1 MPVRR
6 KITALAVGAVAV
18 TGGIPAGASA
28 AEPGFTV
35 DPQSPA
41 GVEYQVPLDNA
52 RNQGGGGSGHHGGGG
67 FGSTTGGGGNSSGG
81 ATGGGGGSSAGTG
94 SSNLF
99 GTGISPA
106 TAGSGASGAGGSSV
120 GTAGGATGG
129 GAGGHGSGAP
139 SGEARHF
146 PAITTT
152 ADYSSTG
159 PVAGIVHLQDDGV
172 IGYAAIDAT
181 DRDAR
186 LMAFRTLAP
195 GRALDLHVLGEDR
208 ITVQPIQV
216 TGREPRRSL
225 AAKGLD
231 GATAQHYAA
240 VFDSRD
246 PDQAIA
252 VAAE

>member
-159 PVAGIVHLQDDGV
+159 PVAGIVV
-172 IGYAAIDAT
+172 AILLVGGGLGLFL
-181 DRDAR
+181 R
-186 LMAFRTLAP
+186 LRTRGP
-195 GRALDLHVLGEDR
+195 KK
-208 ITVQPIQV
+208 IF
-216 TGREPRRSL
+216 S
-225 AAKGLD
+225 
-231 GATAQHYAA
+231 
-240 VFDSRD
+240 
-246 PDQAIA
+246 
-252 VAAE
+252 

>member
-1 MPVRR
+1 MSVRG
-6 KITALAVGAVAV
+6 KITALAAGTVVAACAMPGGA
-18 TGGIPAGASA
+18 TA

-81 ATGGGGGSSAGTG
+81 ATGGGGGGSSAGTG

-106 TAGSGASGAGGSSV
+106 TAGSGASGAGGPSG

-159 PVAGIVHLQDDGV
+159 PVAGIVV
-172 IGYAAIDAT
+172 AI
-181 DRDAR
+181 
-186 LMAFRTLAP
+186 LL
-195 GRALDLHVLGEDR
+195 V
-208 ITVQPIQV
+208 
-216 TGREPRRSL
+216 
-225 AAKGLD
+225 
-231 GATAQHYAA
+231 
-240 VFDSRD
+240 
-246 PDQAIA
+246 
-252 VAAE
+252 